1 MRIEIAPRDGRGGT
15 EFLPE
20 PSRLHLGG
28 QQAEGVDK
36 LEFSI
41 PAEWNGKDVSLYIEH
56 ADGTQQTPVQL
67 DEENTAPVDRKITS
81 STSGRWMLVATDG
94 RGYTAYTKP
103 GTYDVYGTL
112 ATDGA
117 GEDPS
122 PSLYEQFVAR
132 VLESANIAQAS
143 AKSAGQSSTEAAAS
157 AQSATA
163 SAQSAAGSASRAS
176 GSAAAAAESEA
187 AAKAS
192 ADRAAASEPAGAADR
207 AEAAANRAE
216 AAQSAAAASAESV
229 AGAEAAT
236 AGDAAKAEAAANRA
250 EAAQSAAAGS
260 ASRASGSAAA
270 AAESE
275 AAAKASADRAAAS
288 EPAGAADRAEAAA
301 NRAEAAQSAAA
312 ASAQQAGDAAASLDV
327 EAIKAALTPPG
338 AVQYFAMEAPPAG
351 WLVCN
356 GAAVSRAGYAALFG
370 AIGTTFGE
378 GDGSSTFS
386 IPNLHGYIIEG
397 NRLTVGK
404 ADTFLAGQGSR
415 ITRTLTLLPCIKY

>member
-36 LEFSI
+36 LEFSV
-41 PAEWNGKDVSLYIEH
+41 PAEWDGKDVSLYIEH
-56 ADGTQQTPVQL
+56 ADGIQQTPVQL

-157 AQSATA
+157 AQS
-163 SAQSAAGSASRAS
+163 
-176 GSAAAAAESEA
+176 
-187 AAKAS
+187 
-192 ADRAAASEPAGAADR
+192 
-207 AEAAANRAE
+207 
-216 AAQSAAAASAESV
+216 
-229 AGAEAAT
+229 
-236 AGDAAKAEAAANRA
+236 
-250 EAAQSAAAGS
+250 AAGS

-404 ADTFLAGQGSR
+404 ADTFMAGQGSR

>member
-36 LEFSI
+36 LEFSV
-41 PAEWNGKDVSLYIEH
+41 PAEWDGKDVSLYIEH
-56 ADGTQQTPVQL
+56 ADGIQQTPVQL

-81 STSGRWMLVATDG
+81 ATSGRWMLVATDG

-143 AKSAGQSSTEAAAS
+143 AKSAGQSSTEAA
-157 AQSATA
+157 A

-260 ASRASGSAAA
+260 ASRASESAAA

-404 ADTFLAGQGSR
+404 ADTFVAGQGSR

>member
-36 LEFSI
+36 LEFSV
-41 PAEWNGKDVSLYIEH
+41 PAEWDGKDVSLYIEH
-56 ADGTQQTPVQL
+56 ADGIQQTPVQL

-216 AAQSAAAASAESV
+216 AAQSAAAASA
-229 AGAEAAT
+229 
-236 AGDAAKAEAAANRA
+236 
-250 EAAQSAAAGS
+250 
-260 ASRASGSAAA
+260 
-270 AAESE
+270 
-275 AAAKASADRAAAS
+275 
-288 EPAGAADRAEAAA
+288 
-301 NRAEAAQSAAA
+301 
-312 ASAQQAGDAAASLDV
+312 QQAGDAVASLDV

-356 GAAVSRAGYAALFG
+356 GAVVSRAGYAALFG

-404 ADTFLAGQGSR
+404 ADTFVAGQGSR

>member
-36 LEFSI
+36 LEFSV
-41 PAEWNGKDVSLYIEH
+41 PAEWDGKDVSLYIEH
-56 ADGTQQTPVQL
+56 ADGIQQTPVQL

-157 AQSATA
+157 APSATA
-163 SAQSAAGSASRAS
+163 SAQTAAGSASRAS

-236 AGDAAKAEAAANRA
+236 AGDAAK
-250 EAAQSAAAGS
+250 
-260 ASRASGSAAA
+260 
-270 AAESE
+270 
-275 AAAKASADRAAAS
+275 
-288 EPAGAADRAEAAA
+288 AEAAA

-404 ADTFLAGQGSR
+404 ADTFVAGQGSR

>member
-36 LEFSI
+36 LEFSV
-41 PAEWNGKDVSLYIEH
+41 PAEWDGKDVSLYIEH
-56 ADGTQQTPVQL
+56 ADGIQQTPVQL

-81 STSGRWMLVATDG
+81 ATSGRWMLVATDG

-163 SAQSAAGSASRAS
+163 SAQS
-176 GSAAAAAESEA
+176 
-187 AAKAS
+187 
-192 ADRAAASEPAGAADR
+192 
-207 AEAAANRAE
+207 
-216 AAQSAAAASAESV
+216 
-229 AGAEAAT
+229 
-236 AGDAAKAEAAANRA
+236 
-250 EAAQSAAAGS
+250 AAGS

-397 NRLTVGK
+397 NRLTIGK

>member
-1 MRIEIAPRDGRGGT
+1 MRIKIAPRDGRGGT

-36 LEFSI
+36 LEFSV
-41 PAEWNGKDVSLYIEH
+41 PAEWDGKDVSLYIEH
-56 ADGTQQTPVQL
+56 ADGIQQTPVQL

-81 STSGRWMLVATDG
+81 ATSGRWMLVATDG

-157 AQSATA
+157 AQSA
-163 SAQSAAGSASRAS
+163 AGSASRAS

-187 AAKAS
+187 AS
-192 ADRAAASEPAGAADR
+192 
-207 AEAAANRAE
+207 
-216 AAQSAAAASAESV
+216 
-229 AGAEAAT
+229 
-236 AGDAAKAEAAANRA
+236 
-250 EAAQSAAAGS
+250 
-260 ASRASGSAAA
+260 
-270 AAESE
+270 
-275 AAAKASADRAAAS
+275 KASADRAAAS

-378 GDGSSTFS
+378 GDGETTFAL
-386 IPNLHGYIIEG
+386 PDLHAKIIEG
-397 NRLTVGK
+397 NRLTIGK

>member
-36 LEFSI
+36 LEFSV
-41 PAEWNGKDVSLYIEH
+41 PAEWDGKDVSLYIEH
-56 ADGTQQTPVQL
+56 ADGIQQTPVQL

-81 STSGRWMLVATDG
+81 ATSGRWMLVATDG

-143 AKSAGQSSTEAAAS
+143 AKSAGQSSTEAA
-157 AQSATA
+157 A

-404 ADTFLAGQGSR
+404 ADTFVAGQGSR

>member
-36 LEFSI
+36 LEFSV
-41 PAEWNGKDVSLYIEH
+41 PAEWDGKDVSLYIEH
-56 ADGTQQTPVQL
+56 ADGIQQTPVQL

-216 AAQSAAAASAESV
+216 AAQSAAAASA
-229 AGAEAAT
+229 
-236 AGDAAKAEAAANRA
+236 
-250 EAAQSAAAGS
+250 
-260 ASRASGSAAA
+260 
-270 AAESE
+270 
-275 AAAKASADRAAAS
+275 
-288 EPAGAADRAEAAA
+288 
-301 NRAEAAQSAAA
+301 
-312 ASAQQAGDAAASLDV
+312 QQAGDAAASLDV

-378 GDGSSTFS
+378 GDGETTFAL
-386 IPNLHGYIIEG
+386 PDLHAKIIEG
-397 NRLTVGK
+397 NRLTIGK